1 MPYYYIATGLGA
13 FLILFV
19 LLPAKKQSFIFMDAF
34 LLFAGLGSFLYGVL
48 HLTSLLPK

>member
-1 MPYYYIATGLGA
+1 MLYYYIATGLGA

-19 LLPAKKQSFIFMDAF
+19 LLPAKKQSFIYIDVL

-48 HLTSLLPK
+48 NLTSLLPK